1 MGSPKRH
8 AAFTS
13 LVWLPQGLSGK
24 ESACNAGAKG
34 DSGLIP
40 GSRRSPGERHGNPWT
55 LADYSPQGNQE
66 SDMTEATCAH
76 MHYHSGSKYKQPNRE
91 APMEEKRESN

>member
-1 MGSPKRH
+1 MATHG
-8 AAFTS
+8 
-13 LVWLPQGLSGK
+13 Q
-24 ESACNAGAKG
+24 
-34 DSGLIP
+34 
-40 GSRRSPGERHGNPWT
+40 RS
-55 LADYSPQGNQE
+55 LADYSPQSNQE